1 MIKILFIN
9 EYFPP
14 YAPGGGEWSTFYL
27 ANDLAKR
34 NLAEVVVVTPS
45 YGNKSIK
52 VEEKVRV
59 EKFPFFG
66 KLNSEKKILSSIYH
80 TNFIWYLTEAFFIC
94 KFAIKHNVD
103 LLHVHGKYSI
113 PGARIASFVLRKPI
127 LITVRD
133 YMIVCNYGL
142 CLFKGDKPC
151 STVDYFRNDFATYY
165 RCYINAKNPINL
177 FTNLIFAIFGRINR
191 NVIRYF
197 ALDLDTVVLS
207 KKQKQIFVNSGFKK
221 VKVIYN
227 SIDFIENL
235 KEKRRKRIVLFAGRL
250 TFGKGAGLLI
260 NIIPEFFRENPGYLF
275 YFIGDGPYKKE
286 LQKLSK
292 RYPGLRVLG
301 NIEHKKLMSIY
312 QQARV
317 TVVPSLWPEPFGRI
331 ALESL
336 SRLTPTVV
344 TNRGGLREIVE
355 NERWGYVIEPSEE
368 NMLEAIKNAILNFDT
383 LTKNIS
389 NDFELIK
396 KKFGRDVSN
405 QYLKH
410 YNTLINK

>member
-1 MIKILFIN
+1 MIKILFVN

-14 YAPGGGEWSTFYL
+14 YAPGGGEWSTYYL

-34 NLAEVVVVTPS
+34 NLAEVIVVTPN
-45 YGNKSIK
+45 YGNKSIEVEENVK
-52 VEEKVRV
+52 VER
-59 EKFPFFG
+59 FPFFG
-66 KLNSEKKILSSIYH
+66 KLNGNKKILSSIYY
-80 TNFIWYLTEAFFIC
+80 TNFIWFLIEAFFIC
-94 KFAIKHNVD
+94 KFANKYKVD

-113 PGARIASFVLRKPI
+113 PGAKIASFILRKPV
-127 LITVRD
+127 LVTVRD
-133 YMIVCNYGL
+133 YLIVCNYGL
-142 CLFKGDKPC
+142 CLLKGDKPC
-151 STVDYFRNDFATYY
+151 NIVDYLRNDFVTYY
-165 RCYINAKNPINL
+165 RHYVSTKNLINL
-177 FTNLIFAIFGRINR
+177 LTNLIFAILGRINR

-197 ALDLDTVVLS
+197 AIDLDTVVLS
-207 KKQKQIFVNSGFKK
+207 NKQKQIFINSGFKK
-221 VKVIYN
+221 VKVIQN
-227 SIDFIENL
+227 SIDFIEST
-235 KEKRRKRIVLFAGRL
+235 KEKKRKRIVLFAGRL
-250 TFGKGAGLLI
+250 TFGKGIGLLI
-260 NIIPEFFRENPGYLF
+260 NIIPEFFRENPDYLF

-301 NIEHKKLMSIY
+301 SIEHKKLMSIY

-344 TNRGGLREIVE
+344 TDRGGLSEIIK
-355 NERWGYVIEPSEE
+355 NERWGYVIEPSEV
-368 NMLEAIKNAILNFDT
+368 NILNAIKKAILNYDT

-389 NDFELIK
+389 SDFELIK

-405 QYLKH
+405 QYLKY
-410 YNTLINK
+410 YNNLINR